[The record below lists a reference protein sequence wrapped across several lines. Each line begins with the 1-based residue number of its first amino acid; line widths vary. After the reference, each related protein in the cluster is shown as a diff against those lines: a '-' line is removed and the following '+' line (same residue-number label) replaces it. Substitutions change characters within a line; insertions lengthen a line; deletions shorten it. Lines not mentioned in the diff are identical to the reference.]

1 MKRLATLLLAVV
13 LALGLSLSVL
23 PARGA
28 PSVTALDQG
37 HVDAFYV
44 TSDGEG
50 GIDLRLREDV
60 TGSGVVHEPEDVVL
74 RVKQEALIDIPE
86 GFPGSPR
93 AYYLPL
99 TQNPNLLW
107 PGWETTPARDAGVG
121 KVEFEIGVDGPGEVH
136 LWSTGSLGDVV
147 SLLVGGGTGL
157 PGTIVAPFPAH
168 THANW
173 AFTQPGAYTF
183 TVRALGHVGD
193 GVLSSPTRTYTWEVG
208 DPAEPTPTPTA
219 TEEPTEEPTS
229 EPTEEPTP
237 EPTPTTEPPA
247 SPQPTTPPTVRP
259 TTKPT
264 PSASRRPTPS
274 ATPSAGAGITPSASP
289 SAARVEC
296 RPVTVTTKGT
306 GSADGR

>member
-99 TQNPNLLW
+99 TQNPDLLW

-147 SLLVGGGTGL
+147 SLLADGGTGL

-173 AFTQPGAYTF
+173 AFTQPGTYTF
-183 TVRALGHVGD
+183 TVRADGHVGD

-247 SPQPTTPPTVRP
+247 SPQPTTSPTVRP

-264 PSASRRPTPS
+264 PPASRRPTPS

>member
-1 MKRLATLLLAVV
+1 M
-13 LALGLSLSVL
+13 
-23 PARGA
+23 
-28 PSVTALDQG
+28 
-37 HVDAFYV
+37 
-44 TSDGEG
+44 
-50 GIDLRLREDV
+50 
-60 TGSGVVHEPEDVVL
+60 
-74 RVKQEALIDIPE
+74 
-86 GFPGSPR
+86 
-93 AYYLPL
+93 
-99 TQNPNLLW
+99 
-107 PGWETTPARDAGVG
+107 
-121 KVEFEIGVDGPGEVH
+121 EFEIGVDGPGEVH

-183 TVRALGHVGD
+183 TVRADGHVGD

>member
-99 TQNPNLLW
+99 TQNPDLLW
-107 PGWETTPARDAGVG
+107 PG
-121 KVEFEIGVDGPGEVH
+121 
-136 LWSTGSLGDVV
+136 
-147 SLLVGGGTGL
+147 
-157 PGTIVAPFPAH
+157 
-168 THANW
+168 
-173 AFTQPGAYTF
+173 
-183 TVRALGHVGD
+183 
-193 GVLSSPTRTYTWEVG
+193 
-208 DPAEPTPTPTA
+208 
-219 TEEPTEEPTS
+219 
-229 EPTEEPTP
+229 
-237 EPTPTTEPPA
+237 
-247 SPQPTTPPTVRP
+247 
-259 TTKPT
+259 
-264 PSASRRPTPS
+264 
-274 ATPSAGAGITPSASP
+274 
-289 SAARVEC
+289 
-296 RPVTVTTKGT
+296 
-306 GSADGR
+306 